1 MESLHLFHNRPWDA
15 LTTAELRMVATA
27 LARAS
32 DGASYSLESVFL
44 HLLVLVND
52 LDVLYANAESNDDG
66 ELEQVYWVRE
76 RKEGALPFAI
86 PLYALQYWVK
96 PKKEG
101 GGGCIDWLRAGSQ
114 RTKSPE
120 VPRCH
125 PRFGILDGTKHRLL
139 QKPIFRWLDRS
150 IPRGFAAPAM
160 LMSDVTWQHYRAIT
174 DYFEQYTKINNAV
187 RNARLSAAALLSA
200 QVPAAS
206 PVGISASP
214 APPSSS
220 TTPSPLAGAQ
230 GDELLTKARAQWLAT
245 IFTRRILHRDRQ
257 RGTLTYSYCYQVGQA
272 TRYQHYF
279 MRVDPVDFQ
288 MILLWWEGMQ
298 NYLARRYPKC
308 FKRGAPKGG
317 DKQDPLSLYSRSIA
331 TLEKF
336 TGSDE
341 EAINQKT
348 YTVVLQQFN
357 DMVEQNEEYEKLR
370 H

>member
-1 MESLHLFHNRPWDA
+1 MQLHLFHNRPWDA
-15 LTTAELRMVATA
+15 LTTDELRTV
-27 LARAS
+27 ARALS
-32 DGASYSLESVFL
+32 EAAQQPSYSMESVFL
-44 HLLVLVND
+44 LLLVDVNN
-52 LDVLYANAESNDDG
+52 LDVLYANAEPNDDG

-76 RKEGALPFAI
+76 RKTDALPFAI
-86 PLYALQYWVK
+86 PLFALQYWVK

-101 GGGCIDWLRAGSQ
+101 GGGCIDWLIAGSQ
-114 RTKSPE
+114 RTKSPD

-125 PRFGILDGTKHRLL
+125 PRFGILDGSKHRLL

-187 RNARLSAAALLSA
+187 RNARLSAAASSDDQA
-200 QVPAAS
+200 N
-206 PVGISASP
+206 I
-214 APPSSS
+214 PSS
-220 TTPSPLAGAQ
+220 PLKGIE
-230 GDELLTKARAQWLAT
+230 GVRLLNKARAQWLAT

-257 RGTLTYSYCYQVGQA
+257 RGTLTYSYCYQPGQA

-298 NYLARRYPKC
+298 HYLAHRYPKC

-317 DKQDPLSLYSRSIA
+317 DKEDPLSLYSRSIA

-336 TGSDE
+336 SGSDE
-341 EAINQKT
+341 ETINQKT
-348 YTVVLQQFN
+348 YSVVLQQFN